1 MFHRLRRAISG
12 NYARMATWYRVT
24 FKHPNG
30 WTYETS
36 GRADSEAEAV
46 RLADGTLEYVER
58 VGIKDYLKADG
69 VSVEPPARL
78 SVTSI
83 GEDEAGSGFGLVIT
97 DPQGR
102 TIRK

>member
-1 MFHRLRRAISG
+1 
-12 NYARMATWYRVT
+12 MADWYRVT

-36 GRADSEAEAV
+36 GLADSEADAV

-58 VGIKDYLKADG
+58 LGIKDYLKADG
-69 VSVEPPARL
+69 ISVEPPALL
-78 SVTSI
+78 SVI
-83 GEDEAGSGFGLVIT
+83 PIREDETGSGFGLVIT
-97 DPQGR
+97 DPQGK